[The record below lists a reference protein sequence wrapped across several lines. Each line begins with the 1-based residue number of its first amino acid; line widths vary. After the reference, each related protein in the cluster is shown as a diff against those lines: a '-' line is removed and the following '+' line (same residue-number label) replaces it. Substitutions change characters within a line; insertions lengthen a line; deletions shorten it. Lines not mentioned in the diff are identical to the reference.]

1 MFSLL
6 SGFNKLFRFSSNA
19 ESAPPLNRRDDK
31 KLVRL
36 EEGRLK
42 RRKCHVMYNL
52 WGMHE
57 TIHYEFDVSD
67 ERIGAEGDDHE
78 ELNEED
84 YDSPTYKSLNIELLM
99 FRNRCDPEKTRVD
112 RVTCSV
118 HQRMRMP
125 ESDLMDSD
133 DKFIATLKCVQ
144 PPSTDFV
151 IDVKSSILFSAY
163 PENWWKPWKL
173 SLFFQNL
180 FCINGI
186 DIDVGAKVFYPF
198 GKYTEIVCDSDQQT
212 RERAIRVYSEFCKR
226 VGVSWDMEKNL

>member
-6 SGFNKLFRFSSNA
+6 SGFNRLFGLSSKA
-19 ESAPPLNRRDDK
+19 ESAPPLNRLDDK
-31 KLVRL
+31 NLVSL
-36 EEGRLK
+36 DVGRLN
-42 RRKCHVMYNL
+42 RSKCHVMYNF

-67 ERIGAEGDDHE
+67 EIREAEGDDCE
-78 ELNEED
+78 ELSKED
-84 YDSPTYKSLNIELLM
+84 YDSSTYKSLNIELLM
-99 FRNRCDPEKTRVD
+99 FRNRSNPEKTRVD

-118 HQRMRMP
+118 HQRMRMK
-125 ESDLMDSD
+125 ESDLMDPD
-133 DKFIATLKCVQ
+133 EKYLATLKCVK

-180 FCINGI
+180 FAINGI

-226 VGVSWDMEKNL
+226 VGVSWDMYL